1 MKTIL
6 ALMLMFGV
14 IAAPETSA
22 QGYPNKP
29 IRIIVPVPPGGATDA
44 LTRRV
49 AAKISLGVPV
59 VVENRVG
66 AGARIASQYV
76 AQAEPDGYTL
86 LIGGSPHSI
95 NNSLFKNMPY
105 DAVRDFTPIS
115 LIGTFPM
122 VLLVHPSVPVKNY
135 KEFIDYAKANP
146 EKIKCG
152 GVPGGANHLALELL
166 MSKAGVKFLQV
177 PYKGDAPMLT
187 DLMGGHIDCVVII
200 TTTVLSGIKEG
211 KFRALAVTGP
221 KRLAVLPNT
230 PTLQELGLTGYQAG
244 SWNGVFAPAGTP
256 PAVVKAL
263 ADQFIR
269 AANEPSVSEYL
280 SSLGVEMVAS
290 DPEGLRDFLAREIA
304 RWKAVITSAKIVV
317 E

>member
-6 ALMLMFGV
+6 ALMLVFGV
-14 IAAPETSA
+14 IAAPGASA

-29 IRIIVPVPPGGATDA
+29 IRLIVPVPAGGATDMLA
-44 LTRRV
+44 RRV
-49 AAKISLGVPV
+49 AEKISLGVPV
-59 VVENRVG
+59 LVENKAG

-76 AQAEPDGYTL
+76 AQSQPDGYTL
-86 LIGGSPHSI
+86 LMAGSTHSI
-95 NNSLFKNMPY
+95 NNSLFKNVPY
-105 DAVRDFTPIS
+105 DAVRSFTPIS

-135 KEFIDYAKANP
+135 REFAAYAKSNP

-152 GVPGGANHLALELL
+152 GVPGGANHLAIELL
-166 MSKAGVKFLQV
+166 MSKAGIKFLQV

-187 DLMGGHIDCVVII
+187 DLMGGHIDCVIII

-211 KFRALAVTGP
+211 KFKALAVTGL
-221 KRLAVLPNT
+221 KRLPILPDV
-230 PTLQELGLTGYQAG
+230 PTLDELGLTGYQAG
-244 SWNGVFAPAGTP
+244 SWSGVFAPASTP

-263 ADQFIR
+263 ADQFIH
-269 AANEPSVSEYL
+269 AAREPSVNQYL
-280 SSLGVEMVAS
+280 SSLGVDMVAS
-290 DPEGLRDFLAREIA
+290 GPEGLREFLADEIA